1 MKKKQK
7 QFRKILM
14 KKKSTCKMQNFQ
26 SLLSFLL
33 ITIALLTAVSIYCYL
48 PVSNRL
54 DQCLDIT
61 AYNFKNALSPKYMDD
76 IYSFPICPNIW
87 THRSTDSSFVP
98 FYEKQS
104 AKKSISYLGSK
115 IWNDLNQDIKTCPS
129 RNNFKHALKR
139 CFFKS

>member
-1 MKKKQK
+1 MSLKTNLHTTQNSCIRYCLGLKHRSHI
-7 QFRKILM
+7 RKNKFEKI
-14 KKKSTCKMQNFQ
+14 NW
-26 SLLSFLL
+26 
-33 ITIALLTAVSIYCYL
+33 L

-98 FYEKQS
+98 FYEKQF

-139 CFFKS
+139 CFFES